1 MSLELLKN
9 RIEKMTKH
17 HHIEILRL
25 LMNFDNVNKN
35 SNNNGTFVNLSKQH
49 PDVINTLEK
58 YADYVD
64 EQQQDINDVE
74 KIKVDLEKDFF
85 NDNKTLKYIK

>member
-1 MSLELLKN
+1 MSLENLKN

-17 HHIEILRL
+17 HQIEVLRL
-25 LMNFDNVNKN
+25 LMKFDNVNKN
-35 SNNNGTFVNLSKQH
+35 SNNNGTFVNLSKQSEE
-49 PDVINTLEK
+49 VIKALEE

-74 KIKVDLEKDFF
+74 KLKSEIEKDFF
-85 NDNKTLKYIK
+85 NEKSVKV